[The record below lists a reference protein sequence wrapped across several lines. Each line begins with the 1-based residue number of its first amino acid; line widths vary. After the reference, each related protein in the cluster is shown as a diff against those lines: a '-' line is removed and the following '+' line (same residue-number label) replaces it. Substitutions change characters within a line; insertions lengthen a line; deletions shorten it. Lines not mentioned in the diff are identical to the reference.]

1 MARNYRYV
9 LPNTVFGSYIVKI
22 EQSRPYARLTGVR
35 LNIYNGERIR
45 EI

>member
-1 MARNYRYV
+1 MSSPTQC
-9 LPNTVFGSYIVKI
+9 LDYIVKI